1 MNIGR
6 KLRNLLQLFLESCT
20 FSWVSCMC
28 VHEMSKISS
37 NWSKIL
43 FWTCACPPQ
52 NVKHSVSAGT
62 SARPHHWFS
71 SFTRS
76 ALLKLLRKIPP
87 EEFVSCQNIRAEWSK
102 QARCC
107 RRFAD
112 VFFSWQGVEIASLYG
127 LICRCLRRGGPDC
140 AVDLQMFIR
149 GTVPGNTCFFFTDV
163 YSWHSAG
170 ECLVYLQ
177 MFIRG
182 TVPENAWFICRCLFV
197 ARCRE
202 IPGLFADVYS
212 WHGAGKYLIYLQ
224 MFICGMPPGNAWL
237 ICRCLFVAR
246 CREIPGLFADVYLWH
261 GAGKCLV
268 YL

>member
-1 MNIGR
+1 
-6 KLRNLLQLFLESCT
+6 
-20 FSWVSCMC
+20 
-28 VHEMSKISS
+28 MSKISS

-71 SFTRS
+71 SFTCS

-140 AVDLQMFIR
+140 AVDLQMFIP
-149 GTVPGNTCFFFTDV
+149 GTVPGNTCFFYRCLFVAQCRRMPGLFADV
-163 YSWHSAG
+163 YSWHGAG

-182 TVPENAWFICRCLFV
+182 TVPGNTWFICGCLFVARCREISGLFADIYLWHGAGKCLVNLQMFICGTVSGNTWFICRCLFV

-202 IPGLFADVYS
+202 
-212 WHGAGKYLIYLQ
+212 
-224 MFICGMPPGNAWL
+224 MPS
-237 ICRCLFVAR
+237 LFV
-246 CREIPGLFADVYLWH
+246 DV
-261 GAGKCLV
+261 
-268 YL
+268 